1 VDASRYICV
10 CHSILAKKLC
20 TVANVVRAIIAVYA
34 ASFVSQLTRFVELR
48 FAPIQLSSLLNSD
61 FNAIGNTSM
70 PGSSSPSSLW
80 SSPSSQLPSFAD
92 DVTSAMASSPN
103 AAAAAAGAPNA
114 VVVVGCAETYAQFII
129 KHMDVYFNVYFW
141 FRVIFI
147 HLIPCSV
154 LIVLNALLVHTMR
167 TAQRRRRQ
175 LLAQNRKS
183 ECRRLAESNMTTLML
198 VAVVGVFL
206 LAEVPFAVMM
216 IALIVNNTWDLQLID
231 DYVQFMAPLLLNQF
245 ILYSYPLNFFIYCA
259 MSRQFRETFK
269 GMCCGNGV
277 SSNGE
282 RNAEQ
287 TTMYVTVGTECVNGN
302 RSDERKTS
310 RV

>member
-1 VDASRYICV
+1 MSRYICV
-10 CHSILAKKLC
+10 CHSVVAKKLC
-20 TVANVVRAIIAVYA
+20 TITNVVRAIIVVYA

-48 FAPIQLSSLLNSD
+48 YAPIRLSSLLNDDSGTAD
-61 FNAIGNTSM
+61 NTSI
-70 PGSSSPSSLW
+70 PGSSPSV
-80 SSPSSQLPSFAD
+80 SSPSFAD
-92 DVTSAMASSPN
+92 DVVTSATVNSTAAVAS
-103 AAAAAAGAPNA
+103 AAAA
-114 VVVVGCAETYAQFII
+114 VVGCGERYAPFVAEN
-129 KHMDVYFNVYFW
+129 MNVYFNVYFW

-154 LIVLNALLVHTMR
+154 LIILNALLVHTMR

-206 LAEVPFAVMM
+206 LAEVPLAVMM
-216 IALIVNNTWDLQLID
+216 IAMIINNTWDLQLID
-231 DYVQFMAPLLLNQF
+231 DYVQWMAPLLLNLF
-245 ILYSYPLNFFIYCA
+245 ILFSYPLNFFIYCA

-269 GMCCGNGV
+269 GLCCGG
-277 SSNGE
+277 SGRSGGD
-282 RNAEQ
+282 RNADQ
-287 TTMYVTVGTECVNGN
+287 TTMYVTVGTECVNGG
-302 RSDERKTS
+302 REEHRKTS